1 MFVNRVSELALL
13 NNLFHSGKAELIVLS
28 GRQRVGKTEFLS
40 NFCRDKKSIFFLCD
54 LGSEILMRTS
64 LSFNINQ
71 VLFGTDRIHAVFN
84 TWEDVFQALGKAAEG
99 ERLVVVLDEFP
110 NLVSAHPTVFP
121 ALLNLWNQLLQH
133 TNILLI
139 LSGSEVGMM
148 EKIVQQLQIGI
159 SENRT
164 KHYFLEPFSFKQAR
178 LFYPDYEEQDQV
190 RAYATYGGTP
200 AYLSVIDP
208 QTSLQENILNTILNR
223 KTFLYDEARY
233 VLQQE
238 IREPRQYFAILHA
251 IATGKTRLNEIK
263 QATGMDGAHVYL
275 DALRNLHLIER
286 IVPVTESQPD
296 KSRRG
301 LYRIKDHYLRF
312 WFRFVLPNRSLLERA
327 VGRLVLETQILPE
340 IDHFSAL
347 AFEEICHQYF
357 WDIGITGRLPFFPQ
371 SIGKWWDNQNKIDL
385 VILGDQIAELVDCK
399 WSNQALGSNDL
410 MDLERKAELVRPDL
424 PRHQI
429 RFGLCSRSGFTRQL
443 VEIAHQRKDVGL
455 FSLPMILKG

>member
-1 MFVNRVSELALL
+1 MFINRVSELAILEKMY
-13 NNLFHSGKAELIVLS
+13 HSDKAELFILY

-40 NFCRDKKSIFFLCD
+40 NFCKDKKSIFFLCD
-54 LGSEILMRTS
+54 LGSEILLRTS
-64 LSFNINQ
+64 LSFTINQ

-110 NLVSAHPTVFP
+110 NLVSAHQTVFP
-121 ALLNLWNQLLQH
+121 ALLNLWNKLLQH

-178 LFYPDYEEQDQV
+178 LFFQNYEEQDQV

-223 KTFLYDEARY
+223 ETFLYDEARY

-357 WDIGITGRLPFFPQ
+357 WYIGITGRLPFFPQ

>member
-1 MFVNRVSELALL
+1 MFINRVSELAILEKMY
-13 NNLFHSGKAELIVLS
+13 HSDKAELFILY

-40 NFCRDKKSIFFLCD
+40 NFCKDKKSIFFLCD
-54 LGSEILMRTS
+54 LGSQILLRTS
-64 LSFNINQ
+64 LSFTINQ

-178 LFYPDYEEQDQV
+178 LFFQNYEEQDQV